1 MPVSL
6 YWLCLLPL
14 AASVGASLARRQHTL
29 AVGLGLAASLACIWL
44 ALGAP
49 VGQESM
55 YLGQQ
60 WALDQPGQLL
70 LVSTY
75 GTAAILLV
83 IASFAGQ
90 VEWFCGPALAS
101 TGLLSAAVMLR
112 TLPLSLVLLPAAQL
126 VMVLS
131 VRDRSRTEMQGASR
145 FTAWV
150 ALPAVCVPFV
160 FVLLERF
167 ALSSGQSALAQYSA
181 WLTVPPAILWLGLF
195 PSDGATR
202 LWSRDGLPL
211 GPVFLW
217 TAKDMVVVYLLLAL
231 WRQYPPLQS
240 SQVSQVLGVAAFVT
254 AIYGGV
260 LAFAQSSPAAVLACA
275 ATSSLGFALEGL
287 VSGSVHAASGGLYL
301 LVSRVGAVLLASS
314 AVAAMPYAVLRES
327 ESETESF
334 RWRTTLLLAAFA
346 VALLT
351 MIGVPPLGSFVAKRQ
366 VYGTLQMTQPF
377 LLLAWLS
384 ASAGT
389 ALGTIRAGWS
399 LWHTKT
405 QAPNTRLYDLPL
417 LFVICL
423 LLLFLSM
430 ELRPQTV
437 TTLISECCQG
447 FMHLLSLTQTSGCSI
462 ISRAL

>member
-126 VMVLS
+126 VMV
-131 VRDRSRTEMQGASR
+131 
-145 FTAWV
+145 
-150 ALPAVCVPFV
+150 PFV
-160 FVLLERF
+160 FILLERF